1 MKKEKKLN
9 MAKVRFC
16 ALIGGLLVILLVIK
30 GIIGLNHNKEYED
43 LTVLFNNEFIETINS
58 VHIDEEENI
67 YFSKED
73 IALLFDENIYYNEAE
88 EELIT
93 TYNKHVALLKLD
105 QEYGLIDDE
114 NTKLKGKLQE
124 KDVAIYIPITDL
136 QIVYDLE
143 IKYSPK
149 SNRVIMEST
158 TEEKKISS
166 VIKRTEL
173 KEKKGIFASKKEKL
187 IIGDKV
193 VILEE
198 DGNYKKVRTPL
209 GNIGYIKTKRLSE
222 ESIVREQTKKDK
234 KEIEVYRNY
243 SNINGVYDNLDDVDE
258 KKLNVVIPTFF
269 YVDSDSKVL
278 NKTGSQTAAYSV
290 YKSWMEE
297 NKLIFMPTVDSNVL
311 VSESMLSYTQRSQ
324 IINSLVSLVKENEYM
339 GINIGFNA
347 IDDVNS
353 FNRFII
359 ELMPKCKNAD
369 IKVCVSIG
377 DNVNLDKKKLEK
389 IVDYVVEE

>member
-9 MAKVRFC
+9 MAKVKFC
-16 ALIGGLLVILLVIK
+16 AIIGGLLLIMLMIS
-30 GIIGLNHNKEYED
+30 IIAKSNPNKEYEN
-43 LTVLFNNEFIETINS
+43 LTVLFNNEFIETMS
-58 VHIDEEENI
+58 PVHIDEDENI

-124 KDVAIYIPITDL
+124 KDELIYIPITDL

-158 TEEKKISS
+158 TESKKISS
-166 VIKRTEL
+166 VIRRTEL
-173 KEKKGIFASKKEKL
+173 KEKKGLFSSKKENL

-222 ESIVREQTKKDK
+222 ETVVREKAKKDK
-234 KEIEVYRNY
+234 KAKDSLDSFMGRKRKSTYRDFQKYSKYFSQEDFRELADNITLTARTLKVPNSSVIEAYSEMSETEAEIAYLSSDITILDSLEEKYNAMEVIR
-243 SNINGVYDNLDDVDE
+243 LQDE
-258 KKLNVVIPTFF
+258 KEREVREVAKI
-269 YVDSDSKVL
+269 
-278 NKTGSQTAAYSV
+278 
-290 YKSWMEE
+290 EE
-297 NKLIFMPTVDSNVL
+297 
-311 VSESMLSYTQRSQ
+311 
-324 IINSLVSLVKENEYM
+324 
-339 GINIGFNA
+339 
-347 IDDVNS
+347 
-353 FNRFII
+353 
-359 ELMPKCKNAD
+359 
-369 IKVCVSIG
+369 
-377 DNVNLDKKKLEK
+377 EK
-389 IVDYVVEE
+389 RR